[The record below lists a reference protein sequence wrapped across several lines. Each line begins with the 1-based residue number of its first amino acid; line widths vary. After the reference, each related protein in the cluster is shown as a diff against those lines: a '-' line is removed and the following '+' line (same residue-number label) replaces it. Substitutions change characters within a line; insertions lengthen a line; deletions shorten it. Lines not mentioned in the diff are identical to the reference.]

1 MGEGKRRELAEA
13 VAGVT
18 GVTEA
23 MVLDTLGG
31 KLHIKFDHTGSATML
46 GQLPFFIEF
55 LQTSGLYER
64 WIKSAPL
71 TYSSPNAPRVEDV
84 LGTLF
89 LAALSGMRR
98 YSHINGLR
106 ADGVAPGF
114 LGMNKIVSDDSLSR
128 ALGAM
133 DEVRAEAW
141 LSSQFDHVLAP
152 LLSTPWILDIDTTIK
167 PLYGKQ
173 EGATL
178 GYNPHKPGRPSHAYH
193 SYLMSALRLVL
204 DVAVSPGNQMS
215 AKHALPGLESVL
227 DRIPARDRPRLVRGD
242 TGFGNEATLVV
253 CESREVDTL
262 FRLRQS
268 SNVKKLIARLHF
280 KDGWSPADCGYE
292 AFDSTLKLVGW
303 TKERRVVV
311 LRRRI
316 GGKDGVIAIASEAA
330 QQLSFL
336 DEADNP
342 IKLYEHVVLV
352 TSLGREGYELRTI
365 AQLYRDRGDCENG
378 FDEIKNQWGWTGFTS
393 QEIKRSTLMAR
404 HIALIYNWWSLFVRA
419 AHPKARREAITSRP
433 LLLNAV
439 GRKTEHAG
447 QTSLII
453 TSLHVAKDAAI
464 AMLTSV
470 HALLSRIKETTS
482 QLAKA
487 DRWRAI
493 AMYIIEQILA
503 CKPQNLVTRLPAV
516 SG

>member
-1 MGEGKRRELAEA
+1 MGEGRKRKLAQAMEDA
-13 VAGVT
+13 TRA
-18 GVTEA
+18 TEA
-23 MVLDTLGG
+23 MVLDTIGG
-31 KLHIKFDHTGSATML
+31 KLHVKFDHSGSATML

-106 ADGVAPGF
+106 ADGVSLGF

-133 DEVRAEAW
+133 DETRAEAW

-152 LLSTPWILDIDTTIK
+152 LLGTPWILDIDTTIK

-193 SYLMSALRLVL
+193 SYLMSELRLVL

-242 TGFGNEATLVV
+242 AGFGNEATLVV
-253 CESREVDTL
+253 CESREVDYL

-292 AFDSTLKLVGW
+292 AYESTLRLAGW
-303 TKERRVVV
+303 TQERRVVV

-393 QEIKRSTLMAR
+393 QEMKRSSLMAR
-404 HIALIYNWWSLFVRA
+404 NNALIYNWWSLFMRA
-419 AHPKARREAITSRP
+419 AQPGERLEAITSRP
-433 LLLNAV
+433 LMLTAV

-447 QTSLII
+447 QSHLLI
-453 TSLHVAKDAAI
+453 TSMHVAKARAI
-464 AMLTSV
+464 AMLSNV
-470 HALLSRIKETTS
+470 HALLQRLKTTTAQLRPS
-482 QLAKA
+482 QRWPVIA
-487 DRWRAI
+487 DEIVR
-493 AMYIIEQILA
+493 QILA
-503 CKPQNLVTRLPAV
+503 LKPKPIAVPATV
-516 SG
+516 FSG